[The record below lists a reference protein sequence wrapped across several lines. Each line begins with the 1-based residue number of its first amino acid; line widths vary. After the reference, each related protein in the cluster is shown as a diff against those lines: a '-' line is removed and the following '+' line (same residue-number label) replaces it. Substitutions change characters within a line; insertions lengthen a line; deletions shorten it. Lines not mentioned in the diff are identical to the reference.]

1 MTLHACFRKLCI
13 TNKEKKPSAINVLMN
28 EKRVL
33 IKDKNHD
40 KERVV
45 YLEKKISES
54 CEEREWGKLVDV
66 LGSLKTDTGGTNNTN
81 VWKEMRKAFPKKTR
95 AVPIGV
101 ENLKGKLITNPKEN
115 KGVILKHFL
124 ESKMTFFHSYIRSKP

>member
-1 MTLHACFRKLCI
+1 MNTLINKWQKQFQKTLNACFRKLCI
-13 TNKEKKPSAINVLMN
+13 TNKEKKPSAIDVLMN

-33 IKDKNHD
+33 MKNKNPD

-45 YLEKKISES
+45 YLEKKICEA

-66 LGSLKTDTGGTNNTN
+66 LGSLKTDHGGTNNTN

-95 AVPIGV
+95 AVPMGQ
-101 ENLKGKLITNPKEN
+101 TNN
-115 KGVILKHFL
+115 
-124 ESKMTFFHSYIRSKP
+124 

>member
-1 MTLHACFRKLCI
+1 
-13 TNKEKKPSAINVLMN
+13 MN

-33 IKDKNHD
+33 MKNKNHD

-45 YLEKKISES
+45 YLEKKISEA
-54 CEEREWGKLVDV
+54 CAEREWGKLVDV
-66 LGSLKTDTGGTNNTN
+66 LGSLKTDHGGTNNTN

-95 AVPIGV
+95 AVPMGV

-115 KGVILKHFL
+115 KGGILKHFL
-124 ESKMTFFHSYIRSKP
+124 ESKMTFFH